1 MGIMILA
8 FIPTINF
15 FPKSYAVSPVI
26 YASCTSSSFGF
37 AADSFS
43 CTTSSN
49 TNDLI
54 LIIFTSHATTC
65 PTISY
70 SGLVQIAGV
79 CQVSTNGVSASASYA
94 YYENSTSSSTTVTL
108 TTSSNVDGGF
118 VAYDIENV
126 LIEGLGY
133 LTVSAQSAVCG
144 CSATLSAFNTYQ
156 LGGFATW
163 INTNASASTWSMS
176 SGFTS
181 SADSV
186 NYGQDS
192 ALQIGYAT
200 QNTIAGNISAAS
212 YSPTYFA
219 WTAILIS
226 LTPNA
231 SPCIIYACHTVTY
244 STVTVNSWCLPTNPN
259 VCTNETSTVTWLY
272 DATSTILT
280 TTYCSTVGNGSQYCV
295 TNTGTISKS
304 VVYVDTSVS
313 LVYSTVTTTTYQ
325 TAIVAPNGNSL
336 LYWFFEIVALFTT
349 TGAIVGIGSTKGS
362 VGQIIGGESFEFRIT
377 LGLMLGSW
385 IGLLI
390 NVSTWGIAVASNNDI
405 PSSSLER

>member
-1 MGIMILA
+1 MILA
-8 FIPTINF
+8 FLPTLNLF
-15 FPKSYAVSPVI
+15 QSSALTPVI
-26 YASCTSSSFGF
+26 YASCTSSSFGL
-37 AADSFS
+37 AASTFS

-118 VAYDIENV
+118 VAYDVENV

-133 LTVSAQSAVCG
+133 LTVSAQGVVCG

-156 LGGFATW
+156 FGGFATW
-163 INTNASASTWSMS
+163 LNTNASASTWSMS

-181 SADSV
+181 SASSV
-186 NYGQDS
+186 NAAQDS

-200 QNTIAGNISAAS
+200 QNTIAGNISAGGHF
-212 YSPTYFA
+212 PTYFA

-226 LTPNA
+226 LTPNNT
-231 SPCIIYACHTVTY
+231 PCVIYACSTVTY
-244 STVTVNSWCLPTNPN
+244 STVTVNSWCLTNPN

-313 LVYSTVTTTTYQ
+313 LVFSTVTTTT
-325 TAIVAPNGNSL
+325 TATAVIAPTTNSL
-336 LYWFFEIVALFTT
+336 LYWFFGFVSLLIPPATL
-349 TGAIVGIGSTKGS
+349 VGIRANQSGTTSGEDFIPLILIGLFVGSL
-362 VGQIIGGESFEFRIT
+362 
-377 LGLMLGSW
+377 LGLVL
-385 IGLLI
+385 
-390 NVSTWGIAVASNNDI
+390 NVLPWEFLVAFGGILVLYVIRSR
-405 PSSSLER
+405 L